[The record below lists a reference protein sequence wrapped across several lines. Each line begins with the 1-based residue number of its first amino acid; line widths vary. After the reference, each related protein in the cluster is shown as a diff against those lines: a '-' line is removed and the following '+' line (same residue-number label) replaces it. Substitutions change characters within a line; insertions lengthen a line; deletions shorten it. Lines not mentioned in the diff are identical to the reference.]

1 MAFGTIL
8 EALAAN
14 AKNTPQRTII
24 RHIATS
30 GGQYQDVNW
39 AELYEAIQNLAAA
52 LVDQGLEPGDRVAIL
67 SYNRLEWIITD
78 MAVMLAGGVSVALYH
93 TNTAEQCAYILADS
107 GARFVFVEDE
117 EQVAK
122 VLEHWDG
129 LADLKAAVL
138 YQGQHPASERTIF
151 GFKALMDMGAK
162 ARPAQAPELDRL
174 LALID
179 RDTLATLVYT
189 SGTTG
194 PPKGCM
200 ISHANLCGVLEAIDD
215 FLQVDPEAEQSLLI
229 LPVSHL
235 YPRVTGYYY
244 NLYKNIPLALAQ
256 SIDSAAE
263 NMKQI
268 RPTYFACVPRVF
280 EKLYDRINGQID
292 QGPALKKSLLNWAS
306 GVGRRRSA
314 LILDHKPV
322 PALLGLQH
330 KIADALVFKK
340 IRDQLGG
347 RLRFAVSA
355 GAPLSAEIGLF
366 IHAIGVHVLEYYGL
380 TECVGGTVTTFE
392 HTRYGTVGRPM
403 RGVELKIADDGE
415 ILLRGN
421 VFMGYWNM
429 PEKTAELIM
438 DGWCHT
444 GDVGRID
451 DDGYLVIT
459 DRKKDLIITAG
470 GKNISPQN
478 LENLL
483 KRIPLVSVAMVHGD
497 RRKYLTALLS
507 LDQAETLAWAAAQG
521 LATDDFS
528 RISQS
533 PEVRRMIQDQMD
545 AINAN
550 LARFETIK
558 KFAVLDRELSQEEG
572 EITATLKVKR
582 RIIEQKFKDMLDSL
596 YE

>member
-1 MAFGTIL
+1 MAFRTIL

-24 RHIATS
+24 RHIAQG
-30 GGQYQDVNW
+30 GGQYEDVTW

-52 LVDQGLEPGDRVAIL
+52 LIDQDLEPGDRVAIL

-93 TNTAEQCAYILADS
+93 TNTAEQCAYIISDS
-107 GARFVFVEDE
+107 GARFVFVEDD
-117 EQVAK
+117 EQLAK
-122 VLEHWDG
+122 LLDHWDG
-129 LADLKAAVL
+129 LPDLQAAVL
-138 YQGQHPASERTIF
+138 YQDQPPASERAIF
-151 GFKALMDMGAK
+151 DFQAMMETGAE
-162 ARPAQAPELDRL
+162 ARPNLGPEMTQRL
-174 LALID
+174 AAIN

-200 ISHANLCGVLEAIDD
+200 ISHANISGVLECIDD
-215 FLQVDPEAEQSLLI
+215 FLRVDPEAEQSLLI

-256 SIDSAAE
+256 SIDSAAK
-263 NMKQI
+263 NMRQI
-268 RPTYFACVPRVF
+268 QPTYFACVPRVF
-280 EKLYDRINGQID
+280 EKLYDRINNQVA
-292 QGPALKKSLLNWAS
+292 QGPAIKRALFNWAAR
-306 GVGRRRSA
+306 VGRRRSA
-314 LILDHKPV
+314 LILNHKPV
-322 PALLGLQH
+322 SPALRVQH

-392 HTRYGTVGRPM
+392 HTRYGTVGKPM
-403 RGVELKIADDGE
+403 RGVEMKIAGDGE

-421 VFMGYWNM
+421 IFLGYWNM
-429 PEKTAELIM
+429 PEKTAELIH

-444 GDVGRID
+444 GDVGHID
-451 DDGYLVIT
+451 DEGYLVIT

-497 RRKYLTALLS
+497 KRKYLTALLS
-507 LDQAETLAWAAAQG
+507 LDQAETMEWAATQG
-521 LATDDFS
+521 LASGDFS
-528 RISQS
+528 QISRS
-533 PEVRRMIQDQMD
+533 PEVLRMIQDQMD
-545 AINAN
+545 GINAN
-550 LARFETIK
+550 LAKFETIK
-558 KFAVLDRELSQEEG
+558 KFAVLNRELSQEEG

-582 RIIEQKFKDMLDSL
+582 RVIERKFRGLLDSL